1 MRALN
6 AQDPGELGGHRL
18 LARLGAG
25 GMGVVYLA
33 RTADGTLVALK
44 VIRAEY
50 AADRAFRERF
60 RREARLARGFTCR
73 WLVPVTDADA
83 EAREPWLATE
93 FVPGPSLAEAVD
105 GHGPLPPAVV
115 TALGARLAEAL
126 TEVHDAGL
134 VHRDVKPGNVLLALD
149 GPRLIDFGIA
159 RSPGVTA
166 LTEPGVIVGTPGY
179 LAPEQVRTGGEAV
192 PASDLFALGCV
203 LAYALTGQRPFG
215 LGDPAAVL
223 YRTVH
228 EEPDVPDL
236 DRLPLPLRTAI
247 TGCLAKDPAG
257 RPTATELAHSL
268 RDVDRTATSPD
279 QQASP
284 VHHILSHKQATP
296 AQEFMST
303 PGPPADWLPSA
314 VLRLVADRSA
324 RALDPPPRQSGP
336 AAPLEPTV
344 VDEGRAPSRR
354 RILAIGGSAVTVLA
368 ASGTGTA
375 IILANRRKAA
385 QGGAVQSL
393 PAHVIG
399 FQAALTGDQKDVGL
413 AQERGVRLAVAAH
426 NARKDIRFRLALTTY
441 DDRGE
446 AGRAKEGA
454 RKLLAEPSL
463 CAVIGPTTVA
473 AARAAVPRYGEALTP
488 VLLVSADYDALGLSA
503 ATERTLCVTTAPSR
517 YRTLPVLAYLTR
529 VREVERTAVVQDQ
542 ATAGMAETALTLRE
556 TPPGEGTATV
566 HPVASGTD
574 GFGPAVAAALATHPE
589 AVVYAGTSPTR
600 AADCARALATAGFT
614 GPRVTF
620 ESVMRPA
627 FLAAAGEAAEGWV
640 FEAPYSEPQSSD
652 SKAARDFTAAH
663 RDRYGV
669 LPARWAAEA
678 YDAVGLIAAALDALG
693 GGADIAPGQVAE
705 RLFKLTYAGV
715 AKPIRFNQDITQG
728 LRPENTSFLYQAKDG
743 KFRFLGRYDQVT

>member
-1 MRALN
+1 MRALH

-25 GMGVVYLA
+25 GMGMVYLA

-50 AADRAFRERF
+50 AADPAFRERF

-73 WLVPVTDADA
+73 WLVPVTAADA
-83 EAREPWLATE
+83 EAREPWLATA

-126 TEVHDAGL
+126 TEVHGAGL

-159 RSPGVTA
+159 QSPGFTA
-166 LTEPGVIVGTPGY
+166 LTEPGAIVGTPGY
-179 LAPEQVRTGGEAV
+179 LAPEQARTGGEAA
-192 PASDLFALGCV
+192 PASDMFALGCV

-228 EEPDVPDL
+228 EEPDVPGL
-236 DRLPLPLRTAI
+236 DRLPFPLRTAI
-247 TGCLAKDPAG
+247 TGCLAKDPVG
-257 RPTATELAHSL
+257 RPTAAELARSL
-268 RDVDRTATSPD
+268 RDVDQMTTGPD
-279 QQASP
+279 QQAAP
-284 VHHILSHKQATP
+284 HQQTTP
-296 AQEFMST
+296 AEEFTSA
-303 PGPPADWLPSA
+303 PSADWLPSA

-336 AAPLEPTV
+336 TALLEPTV
-344 VDEGRAPSRR
+344 VGEGRAPSRR
-354 RILAIGGSAVTVLA
+354 RIFAIGGSAVAVLA
-368 ASGTGTA
+368 ASGTA
-375 IILANRRKAA
+375 ILLTNRQDTT
-385 QGGAVQSL
+385 QGGAAQNL

-399 FQAALTGDQKDVGL
+399 FQAALTGNQKEVGL
-413 AQERGVRLAVAAH
+413 AQERGARLAVDAH
-426 NARKDIRFRLALTTY
+426 NSRKNTRFRLALTSY

-454 RKLLAEPSL
+454 RKLLTERSL

-473 AARAAVPRYGEALTP
+473 AARAAIPLYAKASTP
-488 VLLVSADYDALGLSA
+488 VLLVSADYDALGLSS

-517 YRTLPVLAYLTR
+517 YRTLPVLAYLTW
-529 VREVERTAVVQDQ
+529 VRKVERTSVVQDQ
-542 ATAGMAETALTLRE
+542 AAPDMAETARGLRE
-556 TPPGEGTATV
+556 TPPSEGTATV

-574 GFGPAVAAALATHPE
+574 DFGPAVAAALATQPE
-589 AVVYAGTSPTR
+589 AIVYAGTSPTR
-600 AADCARALATAGFT
+600 AAACARALATAGFT

-620 ESVMRPA
+620 ESVRRPA
-627 FLAAAGEAAEGWV
+627 FLEAAGEAAEGWV

-652 SKAARDFTAAH
+652 SKAAHAFTSAY

-669 LPARWAAEA
+669 PPARWAAEA
-678 YDAVGLIAAALDALG
+678 YDAVGLIAASLDAHG
-693 GGADIAPGQVAE
+693 GGAGITPGQVAE
-705 RLFKLTYAGV
+705 RLFKLSYDGV
-715 AKPIRFNQDITQG
+715 AKPIRFNQDITHG
-728 LRPENTSFLYQAKDG
+728 LRPENTSFLYQVKDG
-743 KFRFLGRYDQVT
+743 KYRFLGRYDQVS

>member
-1 MRALN
+1 MRALY
-6 AQDPGELGGHRL
+6 ARDPGELGGHRL

-33 RTADGTLVALK
+33 RSADGSLVALK

-83 EAREPWLATE
+83 EAREPWLATA

-105 GHGPLPPAVV
+105 GHGPLTPYTA

-126 TEVHDAGL
+126 TEVHGAGL
-134 VHRDVKPGNVLLALD
+134 VHRDVKPGNVLLAFD

-159 RSPGVTA
+159 QSPGVTA
-166 LTEPGVIVGTPGY
+166 LTEPGALVGTPGY
-179 LAPEQVRTGGEAV
+179 LAPEQARTGGETV

-228 EEPDVPDL
+228 EEPDVPGL
-236 DRLPLPLRTAI
+236 GRLPLQLRTAI

-257 RPTATELAHSL
+257 RPTAAELARSL
-268 RDVDRTATSPD
+268 RDVDQTTTGPG
-279 QQASP
+279 QQAAP
-284 VHHILSHKQATP
+284 HQQTTP
-296 AQEFMST
+296 AQEFT
-303 PGPPADWLPSA
+303 PTPALPADWLPSA

-336 AAPLEPTV
+336 TAPLEPTV

-354 RILAIGGSAVTVLA
+354 RILAIGGSAAAVLA
-368 ASGTGTA
+368 ASGTGAA
-375 IILANRRKAA
+375 ILLANRQDTAQSGAA
-385 QGGAVQSL
+385 QNL

-399 FQAALTGDQKDVGL
+399 FQAALTGDQKEAGL
-413 AQERGVRLAVAAH
+413 AQGRGARLAVAAH
-426 NARKDIRFRLALTTY
+426 NARKDTRFRLALTSY

-454 RKLLAEPSL
+454 RKLLGERSL

-473 AARAAVPRYGEALTP
+473 AARAAVPLYGEALVP
-488 VLLVSADYDALGLSA
+488 VLLVSADYDILGLSS

-517 YRTLPVLAYLTR
+517 YRTMPVLAYLTW
-529 VREVERTAVVQDQ
+529 VRKVERTAVVQDQ
-542 ATAGMAETALTLRE
+542 AAPGMAETARALRE
-556 TPPGEGTATV
+556 TPPSEGTATI

-574 GFGPAVAAALATHPE
+574 DFGPAVAAALAGHPE

-600 AADCARALATAGFT
+600 AAACARALATAGFT

-627 FLAAAGEAAEGWV
+627 FPEAAGEAAEGWV
-640 FEAPYSEPQSSD
+640 FGAPYSEPQSSD
-652 SKAARDFTAAH
+652 SKAAKAFTAAY
-663 RDRYGV
+663 RDRYGAP
-669 LPARWAAEA
+669 PARWAAEA
-678 YDAVGLIAAALDALG
+678 YDAVGLIAASLDAQG
-693 GGADIAPGQVAE
+693 GGAGITPGQVAE
-705 RLFKLTYAGV
+705 RLFKLSYDGV
-715 AKPIRFNQDITQG
+715 AKPIRFTQDITHG
-728 LRPENTSFLYQAKDG
+728 LRPENTSFLYQVKDG
-743 KFRFLGRYDQVT
+743 KFRFLGRYDQVS

>member
-1 MRALN
+1 MRALH

-83 EAREPWLATE
+83 EDREPWLATA

-105 GHGPLPPAVV
+105 GHGPLPPTVV
-115 TALGARLAEAL
+115 SALGARLAEAL
-126 TEVHDAGL
+126 SEVHGAGL

-159 RSPGVTA
+159 QASGATA
-166 LTEPGVIVGTPGY
+166 LTEPGAIVGTPGY
-179 LAPEQVRTGGEAV
+179 LAPEQARTGGEAA
-192 PASDLFALGCV
+192 PSSDLFALGCV
-203 LAYALTGQRPFG
+203 LAYSVTGLRPFG

-228 EEPDVPDL
+228 EEPDVPGL
-236 DRLPLPLRTAI
+236 GRLPLPLRTAI
-247 TGCLAKDPAG
+247 TGCLAKDPSG
-257 RPTATELAHSL
+257 RPTATELARCL
-268 RDVDRTATSPD
+268 RGVGHTPAGPD
-279 QQASP
+279 QQSAPHQQTTPTEGFASASAP
-284 VHHILSHKQATP
+284 S
-296 AQEFMST
+296 
-303 PGPPADWLPSA
+303 ADWLPSA

-324 RALDPPPRQSGP
+324 RALDPPPRQTP
-336 AAPLEPTV
+336 TAPLEPTA

-354 RILAIGGSAVTVLA
+354 RILAIGGSALAILA
-368 ASGTGTA
+368 ASGTA
-375 IILANRRKAA
+375 ILLTNRQAATQRGAA
-385 QGGAVQSL
+385 QNL
-393 PAHVIG
+393 PTHVIG
-399 FQAALTGDQKDVGL
+399 FQAALTGHQKMVGL
-413 AQERGVRLAVAAH
+413 AQERGARLAVAAH
-426 NARKDIRFRLALTTY
+426 NDRENTRFRLALTSY

-446 AGRAKEGA
+446 AGRATEGA
-454 RKLLAEPSL
+454 RKLLAERFL

-473 AARAAVPRYGEALTP
+473 AARAAVPLYGEASTP
-488 VLLVSADYDALGLSA
+488 VLLVSADYDALGLSS

-517 YRTLPVLAYLTR
+517 YRTLPVLAYLTW
-529 VREVERTAVVQDQ
+529 VHKVERTAVVQDQ
-542 ATAGMAETALTLRE
+542 AAAGMADTARTLRE
-556 TPPGEGTATV
+556 TPPSEGTATV

-574 GFGPAVAAALATHPE
+574 DFGPAVAAALATKPE

-600 AADCARALATAGFT
+600 AAACARALATARFT

-620 ESVMRPA
+620 ESIKRPA
-627 FLAAAGEAAEGWV
+627 FLEAAGEAAEGWV

-652 SKAARDFTAAH
+652 SRSAHAFTAAY
-663 RDRYGV
+663 RDRYGA

-678 YDAVGLIAAALDALG
+678 YDAVGLIAASLDAHG
-693 GGADIAPGQVAE
+693 GGAGITPGQVAE
-705 RLFKLTYAGV
+705 RLFKLSYDGV
-715 AKPIRFNQDITQG
+715 AKPVRFTQDITHG
-728 LRPENTSFLYQAKDG
+728 LRPENTSFLYQVKDG
-743 KFRFLGRYDQVT
+743 KFRFLGRYDQVS

>member
-1 MRALN
+1 MRALH

-33 RTADGTLVALK
+33 RTAEGTLVALK

-50 AADRAFRERF
+50 AADRDFRERF

-83 EAREPWLATE
+83 EAREPWLATA

-105 GHGPLPPAVV
+105 GHGPLAPAVV

-126 TEVHDAGL
+126 TEVHEAGL

-159 RSPGVTA
+159 QASGATA
-166 LTEPGVIVGTPGY
+166 LTEPGAIVGTPGY
-179 LAPEQVRTGGEAV
+179 LAPEQARTGGEAA

-228 EEPDVPDL
+228 EEPDVPGL
-236 DRLPLPLRTAI
+236 GRLPPTLRTAI

-257 RPTATELAHSL
+257 RPTATELARSL
-268 RDVDRTATSPD
+268 RDVKQTATGPD
-279 QQASP
+279 QQAAPHQQITP
-284 VHHILSHKQATP
+284 V
-296 AQEFMST
+296 QEFT
-303 PGPPADWLPSA
+303 PTLPADWLPSA
-314 VLRLVADRSA
+314 VLRLVADHSA

-336 AAPLEPTV
+336 MAPLEPTV

-354 RILAIGGSAVTVLA
+354 RILAIGGSAAAVLA

-375 IILANRRKAA
+375 IVLANRQKTTRD
-385 QGGAVQSL
+385 GTVQNL
-393 PAHVIG
+393 PSHVIG
-399 FQAALTGDQKDVGL
+399 FQGALTGDRKEVGL
-413 AQERGVRLAVAAH
+413 AQERGARLSVAAH
-426 NARKDIRFRLALTTY
+426 NAREDIRFRLALTSY

-454 RKLLAEPSL
+454 RKLLAERSL

-473 AARAAVPRYGEALTP
+473 AARVAVPLYGEASTP
-488 VLLVSADYDALGLSA
+488 VLLVSADYDALGLSS

-517 YRTLPVLAYLTR
+517 YRTVPVLAYLTW
-529 VREVERTAVVQDQ
+529 VRKVERIAVVQDE
-542 ATAGMAETALTLRE
+542 AAGGIAADLARDLRE
-556 TPPGEGTATV
+556 TPPSEGTATV
-566 HPVASGTD
+566 HPVTSGTD
-574 GFGPAVAAALATHPE
+574 DFGPAVTAALATRPE

-600 AADCARALATAGFT
+600 AAACARALATAGFT

-620 ESVMRPA
+620 EPVMRPA
-627 FLAAAGEAAEGWV
+627 FPEAASEAAEGWV

-652 SKAARDFTAAH
+652 SKAARAFTAAY
-663 RDRYGV
+663 RDRYGA

-678 YDAVGLIAAALDALG
+678 YDAVGLIAASLNAQG
-693 GGADIAPGQVAE
+693 GGAGITPGQVAE
-705 RLFKLTYAGV
+705 RLFKLTYDGV
-715 AKPIRFNQDITQG
+715 AKPIRFTQDITHG
-728 LRPENTSFLYQAKDG
+728 LRPENTSFLYQVKDG
-743 KFRFLGRYDQVT
+743 KFRFLGRYDQVS

>member
-1 MRALN
+1 MRALH

-25 GMGVVYLA
+25 GMGMVYLA

-73 WLVPVTDADA
+73 WLVPVTAADA
-83 EAREPWLATE
+83 EAHEPWLATA

-115 TALGARLAEAL
+115 TKLGARLAEAL
-126 TEVHDAGL
+126 TEVHGAGL

-159 RSPGVTA
+159 QSPGVTA
-166 LTEPGVIVGTPGY
+166 LTEPGAIVGTPGY
-179 LAPEQVRTGGEAV
+179 LAPEQARTGGEAA
-192 PASDLFALGCV
+192 PASDMFALGCV

-228 EEPDVPDL
+228 EEPDVPGL

-247 TGCLAKDPAG
+247 TGCLIKDPAG
-257 RPTATELAHSL
+257 RPTAAELARSL
-268 RDVDRTATSPD
+268 RDVDQMTTGPD
-279 QQASP
+279 QQAAP
-284 VHHILSHKQATP
+284 HQQTTP
-296 AQEFMST
+296 AEGFTSA
-303 PGPPADWLPSA
+303 PSADWLPSA

-336 AAPLEPTV
+336 TALLEPTV
-344 VDEGRAPSRR
+344 VGEGRAPSRR
-354 RILAIGGSAVTVLA
+354 RIFAISGSAVAVLA
-368 ASGTGTA
+368 ASGTA
-375 IILANRRKAA
+375 ILLTNRQDTT
-385 QGGAVQSL
+385 QGGAAQNL

-399 FQAALTGDQKDVGL
+399 FQAALTGNQKEVGL
-413 AQERGVRLAVAAH
+413 AQERGARLAVAAH
-426 NARKDIRFRLALTTY
+426 NARKNTRFRLTLTSY
-441 DDRGE
+441 DDRGQ

-454 RKLLAEPSL
+454 RKLLTERSL

-473 AARAAVPRYGEALTP
+473 AARAAVPLYAKASTP
-488 VLLVSADYDALGLSA
+488 VLLVSADYDALGLSS

-517 YRTLPVLAYLTR
+517 YRTLPVLAYLTW
-529 VREVERTAVVQDQ
+529 VRKVERTSVVQDQ
-542 ATAGMAETALTLRE
+542 AAPEMAETARGLRE
-556 TPPGEGTATV
+556 TPPSEGTATV

-574 GFGPAVAAALATHPE
+574 DFGPAVAAALATQPE

-600 AADCARALATAGFT
+600 AAACARALATAGFT

-620 ESVMRPA
+620 ESVRRPA
-627 FLAAAGEAAEGWV
+627 FLEAAGEAAEGWV

-652 SKAARDFTAAH
+652 SKAAHAFTSAY
-663 RDRYGV
+663 RDRYGAP
-669 LPARWAAEA
+669 PARWAAEA
-678 YDAVGLIAAALDALG
+678 YDAVGLIAASLDAHG
-693 GGADIAPGQVAE
+693 GGAGITPGQVAE
-705 RLFKLTYAGV
+705 RLFKLSYDGV
-715 AKPIRFNQDITQG
+715 AKPIRFNQDITHG
-728 LRPENTSFLYQAKDG
+728 LRPENTSFLYQVKDG
-743 KFRFLGRYDQVT
+743 KFHFLGRYDQVS